1 MFINKFS
8 MIKQYQYPILLTL
21 KLTSGNKIIF
31 QNYQIKIQRIFN
43 KNQINIQQY
52 NFPTQYHRFSILRS
66 PHVYKKSIETF
77 ETRVYSS
84 QYKFIIYNYSTY
96 YQLFHILKFLTK
108 NIPSSINLTIKLS
121 NNVKTNI

>member
-1 MFINKFS
+1 MFINNF
-8 MIKQYQYPILLTL
+8 MIKQYQYPIIITL
-21 KLTSGNKIIF
+21 KLTSGNKIIL
-31 QNYQIKIQRIFN
+31 QNYQIKIQTIFH
-43 KNQINIQQY
+43 KNQFNMQKS
-52 NFPTQYHRFSILRS
+52 NLPTQYHRFSILRS

-84 QYKFIIYNYSTY
+84 QYKFIINNYSIY
-96 YQLFHILKFLTK
+96 LQLFYILKFLIK

>member
-43 KNQINIQQY
+43 K
-52 NFPTQYHRFSILRS
+52 
-66 PHVYKKSIETF
+66 HV
-77 ETRVYSS
+77 V
-84 QYKFIIYNYSTY
+84 NV
-96 YQLFHILKFLTK
+96 ILKSDDIELE
-108 NIPSSINLTIKLS
+108 NYI
-121 NNVKTNI
+121 VGY